1 MVPSPDDIDITKLGD
16 HAGLIMTDS
25 CNAAQKARRLLQ
37 HKIRENVYELDCHH
51 HLRNVWI
58 KGMEQSV
65 SSFLRVIVTD
75 SLEKIPPEL
84 RVTCVYSAIARAW
97 DKFFSLCANYPKG
110 QDEHF
115 AAWLRVNK
123 PGTPLYHV
131 VGAQGSRHDLCLMAA
146 PAIYMNQYACLIMQV
161 MSCACQRSKTTFCY
175 GVCSCS

>member
-1 MVPSPDDIDITKLGD
+1 MVPSPDDIDITKLGE

-37 HKIRENVYELDCHH
+37 HKIGGKIYELDCHH

-110 QDEHF
+110 QGEHF

-123 PGTPLYHV
+123 PGTPLYRWH
-131 VGAQGSRHDLCLMAA
+131 SRF
-146 PAIYMNQYACLIMQV
+146 
-161 MSCACQRSKTTFCY
+161 KT
-175 GVCSCS
+175 

>member
-1 MVPSPDDIDITKLGD
+1 MYK
-16 HAGLIMTDS
+16 
-25 CNAAQKARRLLQ
+25 
-37 HKIRENVYELDCHH
+37 LDCHH

-65 SSFLRVIVTD
+65 SSYSRVIVTD
-75 SLEKIPPEL
+75 SMEKIPPKL

-110 QDEHF
+110 QGEHF

-146 PAIYMNQYACLIMQV
+146 PAI
-161 MSCACQRSKTTFCY
+161 
-175 GVCSCS
+175 

>member
-1 MVPSPDDIDITKLGD
+1 LSKIVQRDCQDLIEMLPSPDDIDITKLGV

-25 CNAAQKARRLLQ
+25 CNSAWKARRLLQ
-37 HKIRENVYELDCHH
+37 HKIGGNVYELDYHH

-65 SSFLRVIVTD
+65 SSYLRVIVTN

-84 RVTCVYSAIARAW
+84 RVMCVYSAIARAW

-110 QDEHF
+110 QGEHF

-146 PAIYMNQYACLIMQV
+146 PAI
-161 MSCACQRSKTTFCY
+161 
-175 GVCSCS
+175 

>member
-1 MVPSPDDIDITKLGD
+1 MGEIVPWDCPDLIEMLPSPDEINITKLGV

-25 CNAAQKARRLLQ
+25 CNAAQKARHLLQ
-37 HKIRENVYELDCHH
+37 HKIGGVVYELDCHH
-51 HLRNVWI
+51 YLLRNVWI
-58 KGMEQSV
+58 KGMELSV
-65 SSFLRVIVTD
+65 SSYLRVIVTD

-110 QDEHF
+110 QGEHF

-131 VGAQGSRHDLCLMAA
+131 VGA
-146 PAIYMNQYACLIMQV
+146 
-161 MSCACQRSKTTFCY
+161 
-175 GVCSCS
+175 